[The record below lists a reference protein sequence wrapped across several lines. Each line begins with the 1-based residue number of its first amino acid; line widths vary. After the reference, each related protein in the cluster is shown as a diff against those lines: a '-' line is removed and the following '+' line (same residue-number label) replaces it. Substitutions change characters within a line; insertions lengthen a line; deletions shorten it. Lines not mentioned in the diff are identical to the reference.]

1 MNYNIPTEVRLVLDK
16 LTASG
21 FEAFVVGGCVRDSL
35 LGKIPSDWDVTTNAK
50 PDEIQKIFPDSVY
63 ENDFG
68 TVGVKTGS
76 EDKAI
81 ALIEVTPYRTETKYS
96 DRRHPDEI
104 TFSET
109 IDDDL
114 KRRDFTINAMALKVM
129 GEHTQLV
136 DQFGGVQDLHEK
148 QLRAVGDPKERF
160 EEDALRLLRA
170 IRLSAQLNFKI
181 EEETW
186 SALVEKA
193 DLIKFVAMERI
204 RDEFSKL
211 IASDH
216 PKMGV
221 ELLNKAGL
229 LKYIAPD
236 IEKGIGVGQN
246 LHHIYTVWEHN
257 LRALQYAADEGWS
270 LEVRMSALLHDVA
283 KPHTK
288 RGNGKYSTFYG
299 HDVVGARVSKPLLE
313 NLRYSKAFVD
323 KVVKLVR
330 YHLFY
335 YNVDE
340 VTDSSVRRL
349 IVKVGVEDIEDLIR
363 LRMCDRIGSGVPKA
377 EPYKLRHFRFMVE
390 KLLRD
395 PISVGMLKV
404 TGADVMKLGVN
415 PGPKIGK
422 VLNVLLEDVLD
433 DPKRNTE
440 DYLLPRLHE
449 LVSLSDDE
457 LNRMNTEAKKK
468 SSDVEDEELE
478 KIKRQHHVK

>member
-21 FEAFVVGGCVRDSL
+21 FEAFIVGGCVRDSL
-35 LGKIPSDWDVTTNAK
+35 LGKVPSDWDITTNATPEK
-50 PDEIQKIFPDSVY
+50 IQEIFPESVY

-76 EDKAI
+76 EDGAI
-81 ALIEVTPYRTETKYS
+81 AIIEVTPYRTETTYS
-96 DRRHPDEI
+96 DRRHPDDI
-104 TFSET
+104 TFADT

-114 KRRDFTINAMALKVM
+114 KRRDFTINAMALKVI
-129 GEHTQLV
+129 GEYTQLV
-136 DQFGGVQDLHEK
+136 DQFGGVQDLHDRK
-148 QLRAVGDPKERF
+148 LRAVGDAGERF
-160 EEDALRLLRA
+160 NEDALRVLRA
-170 IRLSAQLNFKI
+170 VRLSAQLDFQI

-186 SALVEKA
+186 KALIDKS
-193 DLIKFVAMERI
+193 DLIQFVARERI

-211 IASDH
+211 ILSDH

-221 ELLNKAGL
+221 ELLHDGGL
-229 LKYIAPD
+229 LKHIAPE

-257 LRALQYAADEGWS
+257 LRALQYAAEEKWS

-288 RGNGKYSTFYG
+288 RGNGKNSTFYG

-313 NLRYSKAFVD
+313 SLRYSKAFVE

-404 TGADVMKLGVN
+404 KGEDVIGLGVK
-415 PGPKIGK
+415 PGPKIGRI
-422 VLNVLLEDVLD
+422 LNVLLEDVLD

-449 LVSLSDDE
+449 LVAFSDKE
-457 LNRMNTEAKKK
+457 LERMAEEAKQK
-468 SSDVEDEELE
+468 SADLEDEELE